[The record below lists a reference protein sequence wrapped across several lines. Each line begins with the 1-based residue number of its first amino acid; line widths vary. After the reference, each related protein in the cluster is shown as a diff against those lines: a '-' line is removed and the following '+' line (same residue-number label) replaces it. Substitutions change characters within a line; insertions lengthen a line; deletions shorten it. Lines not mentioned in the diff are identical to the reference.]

1 MEATRVGKAAS
12 KYRKLAV
19 LLALALTSFTR
30 TRADHVLDERS
41 LVRKIFVRT
50 QNYSLLRTTIV

>member
-12 KYRKLAV
+12 KYRKRAV
-19 LLALALTSFTR
+19 LLVLALTSFTR
-30 TRADHVLDERS
+30 TRADHVPLDERS
-41 LVRKIFVRT
+41 LRRIFVST